1 MTQEQTNLLRSTL
14 FKLAPGQTDTE
25 RQYKDGIWIEKGVQL
40 TEQKIQAN
48 LDTYE
53 KWCEFFIIY
62 PDIFIDMIT
71 PKDSHFTL
79 YFYQR
84 IFLRALMRFRY
95 NYVTASRA
103 FSKSF
108 ISILALFLIC
118 MFRPGSKV
126 FICAPKI
133 NQGAKIAKEKIIEI
147 YRLFPLL
154 RREIIGGDLSNE
166 PGSFQKDQVTLKF
179 RSGSV
184 FDVVSSYDTQR
195 GGRRHSG
202 LIDEVRDHNG
212 DELNQVVLPLL
223 NVSRRMVNGDINEN
237 EPHQCQYF
245 MTSASDQGTY
255 AYNKL
260 IELFQQQIINPKSAF
275 VWGCSYK
282 VPMMHGLIDPSYINE
297 VKMSPT
303 FSELD
308 WAREY
313 MGSWTSGGQ
322 NSWFDLDKILAHRRI
337 QNPETHEKIIKGS
350 NAFYILAMDVARIG
364 CQSVVTVLK
373 VFPNEQNWKIKVVN
387 IFVLGKTLEQ
397 KSFDYQAYEL
407 KKIIQSF
414 NPREVIIDG
423 NGLNTLVPVYSDIY
437 SKAS

>member
-14 FKLAPGQTDTE
+14 FKLAPDQSDTE

-53 KWCEFFIIY
+53 KWCELFIIY

-118 MFRPGSKV
+118 MFRPGSKE

-179 RSGSV
+179 RNGSV
-184 FDVVSSYDTQR
+184 FDVVSSYDSQR
-195 GGRRHSG
+195 GGRRHG
-202 LIDEVRDHNG
+202 F
-212 DELNQVVLPLL
+212 
-223 NVSRRMVNGDINEN
+223 EN
-237 EPHQCQYF
+237 F
-245 MTSASDQGTY
+245 FF
-255 AYNKL
+255 L
-260 IELFQQQIINPKSAF
+260 
-275 VWGCSYK
+275 
-282 VPMMHGLIDPSYINE
+282 
-297 VKMSPT
+297 PT
-303 FSELD
+303 F
-308 WAREY
+308 
-313 MGSWTSGGQ
+313 
-322 NSWFDLDKILAHRRI
+322 
-337 QNPETHEKIIKGS
+337 
-350 NAFYILAMDVARIG
+350 V
-364 CQSVVTVLK
+364 
-373 VFPNEQNWKIKVVN
+373 
-387 IFVLGKTLEQ
+387 
-397 KSFDYQAYEL
+397 
-407 KKIIQSF
+407 
-414 NPREVIIDG
+414 
-423 NGLNTLVPVYSDIY
+423 
-437 SKAS
+437 

>member
-14 FKLAPGQTDTE
+14 FKLAPDQSDTE

-48 LDTYE
+48 LDIYE

-118 MFRPGSKV
+118 MFRPGSKE

-179 RSGSV
+179 RNGSV
-184 FDVVSSYDTQR
+184 FDVVSSYDSQR
-195 GGRRHSG
+195 GGRRHG
-202 LIDEVRDHNG
+202 FEKFFFL
-212 DELNQVVLPLL
+212 
-223 NVSRRMVNGDINEN
+223 
-237 EPHQCQYF
+237 
-245 MTSASDQGTY
+245 
-255 AYNKL
+255 
-260 IELFQQQIINPKSAF
+260 
-275 VWGCSYK
+275 
-282 VPMMHGLIDPSYINE
+282 
-297 VKMSPT
+297 PT
-303 FSELD
+303 F
-308 WAREY
+308 
-313 MGSWTSGGQ
+313 
-322 NSWFDLDKILAHRRI
+322 
-337 QNPETHEKIIKGS
+337 
-350 NAFYILAMDVARIG
+350 V
-364 CQSVVTVLK
+364 
-373 VFPNEQNWKIKVVN
+373 
-387 IFVLGKTLEQ
+387 
-397 KSFDYQAYEL
+397 
-407 KKIIQSF
+407 
-414 NPREVIIDG
+414 
-423 NGLNTLVPVYSDIY
+423 
-437 SKAS
+437 

>member
-14 FKLAPGQTDTE
+14 FKLAPDQSDTE

-48 LDTYE
+48 LDIYE

-118 MFRPGSKV
+118 MFRPGSKE

-179 RSGSV
+179 RNGSV
-184 FDVVSSYDTQR
+184 FDVVSSYDSQR
-195 GGRRHSG
+195 GGRRHG
-202 LIDEVRDHNG
+202 QNLKFCFF
-212 DELNQVVLPLL
+212 L
-223 NVSRRMVNGDINEN
+223 
-237 EPHQCQYF
+237 
-245 MTSASDQGTY
+245 
-255 AYNKL
+255 
-260 IELFQQQIINPKSAF
+260 
-275 VWGCSYK
+275 
-282 VPMMHGLIDPSYINE
+282 
-297 VKMSPT
+297 PT
-303 FSELD
+303 F
-308 WAREY
+308 
-313 MGSWTSGGQ
+313 
-322 NSWFDLDKILAHRRI
+322 I
-337 QNPETHEKIIKGS
+337 
-350 NAFYILAMDVARIG
+350 
-364 CQSVVTVLK
+364 
-373 VFPNEQNWKIKVVN
+373 
-387 IFVLGKTLEQ
+387 
-397 KSFDYQAYEL
+397 
-407 KKIIQSF
+407 
-414 NPREVIIDG
+414 
-423 NGLNTLVPVYSDIY
+423 
-437 SKAS
+437 